1 MSPVV
6 KQFDNGW
13 FIEREVTRRGKAYR
27 QWFRIKDE
35 GIIQAAL
42 EAERIA
48 SQADGPQPRE
58 GESVILE
65 PATGKEPNLHSTGEY
80 VPQEAVLRRNAS
92 SWVVER
98 TTVISKVVEEVAG
111 SYCRKVWWA
120 DKLELMQEAWMVVL
134 AQLQKKPVP
143 DEWLKGTVARIASRR
158 MAQYLWELTSPATG
172 ARGGRHFQGVKR
184 ASELELMQQPA
195 NVPAPDARIVEVEA
209 AEGVRQAREAL
220 YWRVQT
226 LYIEALK
233 RNRQEAR
240 ELVFEAVLR
249 VLVDGVQSSEAAAEA
264 GAKIEDVYVE
274 TTRVKRLIERDQ
286 QARNLL
292 GEIQEWRGDLV

>member
-1 MSPVV
+1 MNPVV
-6 KQFDNGW
+6 KQFENGW
-13 FIEREVTRRGKAYR
+13 FIEREVTRRGKTHR
-27 QWFRIKDE
+27 QWFRLKDE

-42 EAERIA
+42 DAEKHARELEA
-48 SQADGPQPRE
+48 
-58 GESVILE
+58 
-65 PATGKEPNLHSTGEY
+65 
-80 VPQEAVLRRNAS
+80 AS
-92 SWVVER
+92 SEVLLTVER
-98 TTVISKVVEEVAG
+98 TAVISKVVEEVAG
-111 SYCRKVWWA
+111 SYCKKVWWA
-120 DKLELMQEAWMVVL
+120 DKLELMQEAWLIVL

-143 DEWLKGTVARIASRR
+143 DEWLRGTVARIASRR
-158 MAQYLWELTSPATG
+158 MAQHLWELTSPATG

-184 ASELELMQQPA
+184 ASEMELEQQPA

-209 AEGVRQAREAL
+209 KEGVRQAREAL

-226 LYIEALK
+226 LYVEALK

-249 VLVDGVQSSEAAAEA
+249 VLVDGIQSSEAAAEA

-286 QARNLL
+286 QARDLL